1 MTMRGLKQVV
11 VLTAVVLAVALGAWA
26 QDLPL
31 SPFHNSG
38 QSVTG
43 AFEGWFQNPD
53 GTYSIL
59 VGYYNRNQQEPLDIP
74 IGPDNRIEPG
84 GPDRGQPTHFL
95 PGRQWGL
102 FTVTVPKDFGSQ
114 ELTWTLTANGM
125 TTSVPLNLK
134 PLWEIEPFK
143 DATDNTPPVLQ
154 LDHAARVQGPKPLTV
169 AVTASPSAPLP
180 LTVFA
185 SDDAKLVPGMQKPKT
200 PPVTLTWSKYRGPGS
215 VTFANP
221 RPPVEK
227 TEDSAEGAAFTGKA
241 STTATFSE
249 PGEYMLYLVAND
261 WTGKGGRGFQCCW
274 TNALVKVSVK

>member
-1 MTMRGLKQVV
+1 M
-11 VLTAVVLAVALGAWA
+11 ALRWLSCTVILIGAAFAIAAGAAA
-26 QDLPL
+26 QTLPL
-31 SPFHNSG
+31 EPFHNAG
-38 QSVTG
+38 QSVTA

-59 VGYYNRNQQEPLDIP
+59 IGYYNRNQQQELDIP
-74 IGPDNRIEPG
+74 VGPENKIEPG
-84 GPDRGQPTHFL
+84 GPDQGQPTHFL

-102 FTVTVPKDFGSQ
+102 FAITVPKNFGDQ
-114 ELTWTLTANGM
+114 QLTWTLTANGQ
-125 TTSVPLNLK
+125 TTAIPVNIR

-143 DATDNTPPVLQ
+143 DATDNTPPVIRFENG
-154 LDHAARVQGPKPLTV
+154 AKVQGPKPLTV
-169 AVTASPSAPLP
+169 SLSATQSAPLP
-180 LTVFA
+180 LAVFV

-215 VTFANP
+215 VTFANA
-221 RPPVEK
+221 RPPIEA
-227 TEDSAEGAAFTGKA
+227 TAAPEEGVAFSGKA

-249 PGEYMLYLVAND
+249 PGEYTLYLVAND

>member
-1 MTMRGLKQVV
+1 MKRLS
-11 VLTAVVLAVALGAWA
+11 LYPAIVLAFVAGAWA
-26 QDLPL
+26 QTLPL
-31 SPFHNSG
+31 EPFHNSG
-38 QSVTG
+38 QSITA

-59 VGYYNRNQQEPLDIP
+59 IGYYNRNQQQELDIP
-74 IGPDNRIEPG
+74 VGPENRIEPG

-102 FTVTVPKDFGSQ
+102 FTVTVPKDFGDQ
-114 ELTWTLTANGM
+114 QLTWTLTANGQ
-125 TTSVPLNLK
+125 TTSVPVNIR
-134 PLWEIEPFK
+134 PLWEIEPIK
-143 DATDNTPPVLQ
+143 DATGNTPPVVRFENG
-154 LDHAARVQGPKPLTV
+154 ATVQGPKPLSLSLHAT
-169 AVTASPSAPLP
+169 PSTPLD

-185 SDDAKLVPGMQKPKT
+185 SDDARLIPGMQKPRT
-200 PPVTLTWSKYRGPGS
+200 PPVTVTWSKFRGPGA

-227 TEDSAEGAAFTGKA
+227 TEDSPEAIGFTGKA

-249 PGEYMLYLVAND
+249 PGEYILYLVAND